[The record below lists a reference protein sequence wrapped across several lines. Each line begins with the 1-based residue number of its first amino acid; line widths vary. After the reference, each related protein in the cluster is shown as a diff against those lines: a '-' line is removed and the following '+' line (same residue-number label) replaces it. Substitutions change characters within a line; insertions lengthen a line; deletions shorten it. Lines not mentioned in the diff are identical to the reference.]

1 MRNFLILILL
11 GVFCLFSCKKDKD
24 DYVAPDIGH
33 NYAGMEVGKYVIYDV
48 DSLFYDDFTST
59 VDTSIYQIKEEVV
72 EKFIDLEDEEAF
84 KIHRYKKEK
93 DSLNW
98 VLKDVW
104 NAKLTQTNFQK
115 VEENV
120 RFVKLIFPVR
130 ANVTWNG
137 NIMNN
142 KGELR
147 YKYSSIDT
155 PETIGGHSFSNVLRV
170 LQYEDIN
177 LISQELFEEKY
188 ARGVGMVY
196 KKELDIVRNN
206 LSAPWRGYEVAMV
219 FNTSN

>member
-1 MRNFLILILL
+1 MRNLLILILL
-11 GVFCLFSCKKDKD
+11 SVLCFSSCKKDKD

-33 NYAGMEVGKYVIYDV
+33 NYAGMQVGKYVVYDV
-48 DSLFYDDFTST
+48 DSLFYDDFTAT

-130 ANVTWNG
+130 TNVTWNG

-142 KGELR
+142 LGELR
-147 YKYSSIDT
+147 YEYMSIDA
-155 PETIGGHSFSNVLRV
+155 PETIGGVALINVLRV

-177 LISQELFEEKY
+177 LISQEMFEEKY
-188 ARGVGMVY
+188 ARGVGLVY

-206 LSAPWRGYEVAMV
+206 LSAPWRGYEVTMV
-219 FNTSN
+219 FNSTN